1 MADQW
6 QWFIQANPAAKATG
20 DAWTTAMTDAELIA
34 LAVKMREAQ
43 KAYFKGRTREQ
54 LIASKELE
62 AVFDKEIARRA
73 AQEAGHE

>member
-1 MADQW
+1 
-6 QWFIQANPAAKATG
+6 
-20 DAWTTAMTDAELIA
+20 MTDAELIA